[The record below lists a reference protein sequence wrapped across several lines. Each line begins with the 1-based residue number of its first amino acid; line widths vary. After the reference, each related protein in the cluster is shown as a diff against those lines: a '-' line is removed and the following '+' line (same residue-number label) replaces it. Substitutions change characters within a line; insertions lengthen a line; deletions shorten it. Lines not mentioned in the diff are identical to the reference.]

1 VIDPSDARHNSP
13 LLFVASLLAGL
24 HTIPSLHNSQLHHT
38 LYDHAETLMGKE
50 LLGSALSLYTIQ
62 AFLIFAT
69 WHVVPRL
76 RGTYIDS
83 WLMSGMA
90 IMHSMLSFDFSQLL
104 EPRHNEHINDNRL
117 AKVQTWN
124 LLCLTHLQ

>member
-1 VIDPSDARHNSP
+1 
-13 LLFVASLLAGL
+13 LLFVATLLAGL

-38 LYDHAETLMGKE
+38 LYDHAESLMGKE

-69 WHVVPRL
+69 WHIVPQQ
-76 RGTYIDS
+76 RGFYIDS

-104 EPRHNEHINDNRL
+104 EPGQEQVNDNRL